1 MSAVLFRGLSK
12 GLDIPKTIKHL
23 RYIKSVPVH
32 STIGHHYRQL
42 RLLGQATQKGHDNKS
57 PKLSDLKQQ
66 DMKIVTVPNILT
78 STRIL
83 LTPAIGYLIWNEMH
97 SYAMMCFSLA
107 ALTDLLDGLIAR
119 RFNQASRLGAILDP
133 IADKF
138 LLTTCFI
145 ALHHANLM
153 PIWLV
158 GGFIGRDITLMLG
171 GALLRYQSFT
181 QRRPSFKQYLDFD
194 QYPATNFEPTYVS
207 KCNTALQCLLIVTHL
222 LSHSMTGSPT
232 YDMTISGLHALTATT
247 TMVSLGQYGLR
258 ASRSITSGV
267 GKFP

>member
-1 MSAVLFRGLSK
+1 
-12 GLDIPKTIKHL
+12 
-23 RYIKSVPVH
+23 
-32 STIGHHYRQL
+32 
-42 RLLGQATQKGHDNKS
+42 
-57 PKLSDLKQQ
+57 
-66 DMKIVTVPNILT
+66 MKIVTVPNILT

-107 ALTDLLDGLIAR
+107 AVTDFMDGLIAR
-119 RFNQASRLGAILDP
+119 HFNQSSRLGAILDP
-133 IADKF
+133 IADRL

-153 PIWLV
+153 PFWLV
-158 GGFIGRDITLMLG
+158 RGFIGRDILLMLG
-171 GALLRYQSFT
+171 GTLLRYRGFT
-181 QRRPSFKQYLDFD
+181 QQRPSLKQYLDFD

-222 LSHSMTGSPT
+222 IGHQMTGSPT

-258 ASRSITSGV
+258 ASKSIASGV